1 MFPSRESFG
10 VSSKEYESIVETI
23 KPAGKVK
30 RITYKEE
37 DKMKSRK
44 YANLYGIANAVRQ
57 YSKEFPNI
65 SESTLVGWLRK
76 FRGELT
82 RKVPSEEVVTPKIA
96 DDHFTC
102 QRN

>member
-1 MFPSRESFG
+1 MSILKYSTSNRTSTGNEDDAIFPSRESFG

-30 RITYKEE
+30 TITYKEE

-57 YSKEFPNI
+57 
-65 SESTLVGWLRK
+65 
-76 FRGELT
+76 
-82 RKVPSEEVVTPKIA
+82 
-96 DDHFTC
+96 
-102 QRN
+102 